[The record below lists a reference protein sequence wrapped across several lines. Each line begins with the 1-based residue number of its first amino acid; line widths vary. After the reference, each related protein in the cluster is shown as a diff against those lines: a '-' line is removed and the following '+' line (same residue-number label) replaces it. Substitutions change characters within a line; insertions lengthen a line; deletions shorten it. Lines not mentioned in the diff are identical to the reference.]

1 MLGISLLL
9 FLTAMRMVTT
19 NLFSVTTSMDT
30 VGVQMKMAIP
40 SQAPQPGVKPTAQH
54 QVSIY
59 VLILG
64 MDSVHSL
71 LELQVSMM

>member
-30 VGVQMKMAIP
+30 VGAQMRMAIP
-40 SQAPQPGVKPTAQH
+40 LQAQQPGVKPTAQH
-54 QVSIY
+54 QVSTCP
-59 VLILG
+59 LILG
-64 MDSVHSL
+64 MDSVHVL
-71 LELQVSMM
+71 FELQVSMI